1 MADEEAPLS
10 PTERDQLDVALRS
23 TPDPFL
29 GDLLDLAQHGT
40 ELAVGLLVN
49 GMIVIGR
56 LDRQDAIAGAMSTMR
71 HRLIER
77 SPKPDDQSDEQW
89 EQVKQGFA
97 SAPLQ
102 YQGELY
108 QREANL
114 NEQLAAYVDEGIVD
128 METVPADLARTAREL
143 STRSH
148 ITLSDARIAA
158 PGQDGMTAL
167 PVMRVAVAHVTGW
180 WFAMPE
186 EDGTSNIELWAANR
200 PE

>member
-23 TPDPFL
+23 APDPFL
-29 GDLLDLAQHGT
+29 GDLVDLAQHGT

-56 LDRQDAIAGAMSTMR
+56 LDRQDAIANAMSTMR
-71 HRLIER
+71 SRLIER
-77 SPKPDDQSDEQW
+77 SPKPDDQTDEQW
-89 EQVKQGFA
+89 AAVKQGFSA
-97 SAPLQ
+97 APLQ
-102 YQGELY
+102 YVGEIY
-108 QREANL
+108 QREATL
-114 NEQLAAYVDEGIVD
+114 NEQLAAYVDDGIVD
-128 METVPADLARTAREL
+128 METIPADLARSAREIA
-143 STRSH
+143 TKTH

-186 EDGTSNIELWAANR
+186 EDGTSNIELWSANR
-200 PE
+200 TD